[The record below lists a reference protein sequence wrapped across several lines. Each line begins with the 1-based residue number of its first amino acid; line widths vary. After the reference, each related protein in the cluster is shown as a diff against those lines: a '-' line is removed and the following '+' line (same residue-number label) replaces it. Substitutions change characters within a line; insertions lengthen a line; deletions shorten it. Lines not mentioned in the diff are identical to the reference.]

1 MSAHVSDPDVF
12 IRSMATR
19 GELGGLARKTTK
31 VLEVLQALGYPNI
44 IIETVGVGQNEVAV
58 AKLAHLTVV
67 VLAAGAGDSVQLSK
81 AGLLEVGQLF
91 VVNKSDQSGADALAR
106 DLMAS
111 LKLGP
116 SPTPQIVQTSA
127 TAGVGVKALTDEFL
141 KVQAQ

>member
-1 MSAHVSDPDVF
+1 MSAHASDPDVF

-19 GELGGLARKTTK
+19 GELGGLAQKTTK
-31 VLEVLQALGYPNI
+31 VVEVLQALGYPNI

-111 LKLGP
+111 LKLGS
-116 SPTPQIVQTSA
+116 SPTPRIVQTSA
-127 TAGVGVKALTDEFL
+127 TTGVGVKALTDEFL
-141 KVQAQ
+141 KVRAQ